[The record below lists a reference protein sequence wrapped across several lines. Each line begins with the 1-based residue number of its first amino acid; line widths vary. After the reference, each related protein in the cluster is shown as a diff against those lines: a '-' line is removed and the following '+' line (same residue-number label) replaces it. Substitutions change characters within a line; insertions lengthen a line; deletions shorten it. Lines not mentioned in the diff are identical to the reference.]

1 MSERASQP
9 RTAADLAI
17 QERQVPER
25 DRGSDSGRIRARFD
39 KLKQEGRGGLVT
51 FVTAGDPD
59 FETSAQILAG
69 LPAAGADL
77 IEVGIPFSDPMADG
91 PAIQQGSLRALR
103 AGMTLKRTLDLV
115 AGFREGDRETPVV
128 LMGYYN
134 PIYSYGVERF
144 LEDAQA
150 AGVDGLI
157 IVDLP
162 PEEDVEL
169 CIPALKTGVNFIR
182 LATPTTD
189 DKRLPAVLTNT
200 SGFVYYVSIA
210 GITGTRAAADQ
221 QVADAVARLR
231 RHTDLP
237 VAVGFGIRTPEQ
249 AAKIAGMADA
259 VVVGSALVETVA
271 ANLNDDGTPKAGCAR
286 ALLEQVRALADGVRG
301 AVMQA

>member
-1 MSERASQP
+1 LSERASQP

-17 QERQVPER
+17 QERQVPESE
-25 DRGSDSGRIRARFD
+25 RGADSGRIRARFD
-39 KLKQEGRGGLVT
+39 KLKAEGRGGLVT

-59 FETSAQILAG
+59 FETSAEILAG
-69 LPAAGADL
+69 LPSAGADL

-115 AGFREGDRETPVV
+115 AGFREADRETPVV

-134 PIYSYGVERF
+134 PIYAYGVERF
-144 LEDAQA
+144 LKDAQN

-169 CIPALKTGVNFIR
+169 CIPALKAGVNFIR

-200 SGFVYYVSIA
+200 SGFVYYVSIV

-221 QVADAVARLR
+221 QVEEAVQRLR
-231 RHTDLP
+231 RHTNLP

-259 VVVGSALVETVA
+259 AVVGSALVETVA
-271 ANLNDDGTPKAGCAR
+271 ANLNDDGTPKSGCAR
-286 ALLEQVRALADGVRG
+286 VLLDQVAALADGVRG
-301 AVMQA
+301 AVKQA